1 MKVIEKPAAKVIL
14 TRLRDKTTPRA
25 EFRRL
30 LYKAGIIAAYEISS
44 EVQLREYRVKTPLDV
59 EADGYTYS
67 YEVSIIAVLRA
78 ALPMAWGML
87 EIFEDAS
94 VGFVAARREEVDDA
108 GKTGFNLNV
117 HVNYVSIP
125 RNSGVV
131 ILVDPMLA
139 TGSTLSSILRR
150 IGENLKPERL
160 IISTLIATKEGIQRV
175 LAERNDAT
183 IYAFSVDPGLNSR
196 AFIVPGLG
204 DAGDRA
210 FG

>member
-1 MKVIEKPAAKVIL
+1 MKVIEKPAAKVVL
-14 TRLRDKTTPRA
+14 TRLRDKTTPRS

-30 LYKAGIIAAYEISS
+30 MYKAGIIAAYEISS
-44 EVQLREYRVKTPLDV
+44 EVQLHKYRVRTPLDV
-59 EADGYTYS
+59 EAEGYTYCCG
-67 YEVSIIAVLRA
+67 VSIIAVLRA

-94 VGFVAARREEVDDA
+94 VGFVAARREEVGNA
-108 GKTGFNLNV
+108 EERGFNLNV
-117 HVNYVSIP
+117 HVNYMSIP
-125 RNSGVV
+125 INSGVV

-150 IGENLKPERL
+150 IGGSLEAERL
-160 IISTLIATKEGIQRV
+160 IVSTLIATKEGVRRV
-175 LAERNDAT
+175 FAERTDAT